1 MDKYYKF
8 DSGLTLFYTKNT
20 INKSTAVVLQFDC
33 GARCDGEKYGLSHF
47 CEHCFFTGTENL
59 NKQQVS
65 KRYFDFVNS
74 NASTGFKFVEFCG
87 EVLTYRF
94 GEYLDSVAD
103 MICNSTFSKT
113 NIEDEKKVVLQEIV
127 RSADKTSKKATDFK
141 NYVISGMDMFEHTI
155 LGNEKTVSE
164 ITNQDIKKYVKKYFV
179 NNNCFVYVCS
189 PLSFSKTKKIV
200 KERFERKMPSN
211 PKLKPLP
218 YQDYNIMMNS
228 SLNIKTE
235 DCKKNYFTF
244 ALKSSRKGPDLK
256 YSVMLGIISNMITD
270 FAEGLT
276 KRLRIDNGLIY
287 GLSADYIL
295 NQNGLC
301 WFVSTEISTENI
313 NKCIDVIADEI
324 VRLSKDG
331 FTEMQFKDAI
341 EKNEYYWQTRIDKP
355 VNMLRRMEK
364 YRKYGK
370 FVTDKDVHEMIKSL
384 TLNQVNEFAK
394 ELFSSKDVS
403 VIVYGDATK
412 KDVYTLKQIQK
423 KLN

>member
-1 MDKYYKF
+1 MNKYYKF

-33 GARCDGEKYGLSHF
+33 GARCDDEKYGLSHF
-47 CEHCFFTGTENL
+47 CEHCFFTGTKNL
-59 NKQQVS
+59 NKQQIS

-74 NASTGFKFVEFCG
+74 NASTSYMAVEFCA

-103 MICNSTFSKT
+103 MICNSTFSKM

-127 RSADKTSKKATDFK
+127 RSADKTSKKAKDFK
-141 NYVISGMDMFEHTI
+141 DYAISGMDMFKHTI
-155 LGNEKTVSE
+155 LGNEKTVGK

-189 PLSFSKTKKIV
+189 PLSFSKVKKIV
-200 KERFERKMPSN
+200 KERFESKMPSN
-211 PKLKPLP
+211 PQLKPLP
-218 YQDYNIMMNS
+218 YLYYNILMES
-228 SLNIKTE
+228 SLNVETV

-244 ALKSSRKGPDLK
+244 ALKINKKGPDLK
-256 YSVMLGIISNMITD
+256 YAGILEIISSMVTD

-287 GLSADYIL
+287 GLSADYVL

-301 WFVSTEISTENI
+301 WLVSTEISTENI
-313 NKCIDVIADEI
+313 NKCVDVIADEI
-324 VRLSKDG
+324 VRLSKQG
-331 FTEMQFKDAI
+331 FTEQQFKNTV
-341 EKNEYYWQTRIDKP
+341 EKEEYYWQTKIDKP
-355 VNMLRRMEK
+355 VNMLRRMGR
-364 YRKYGK
+364 YRKYGR
-370 FVTDKDVHEMIKSL
+370 FVTDKEMHDLIHSL
-384 TLNQVNEFAK
+384 TLSEVNEFAK
-394 ELFSSKDVS
+394 ELFSSKNVS
-403 VIVYGDATK
+403 VIIYGDATK